1 MIPIMKNTYVLFR
14 KNKEFFY
21 LITIQPV
28 VIFLLMS
35 LLLPY
40 TTVHNV
46 VVSMNGTSE
55 VAERIVDNL
64 EKLEGVKIQRVE
76 AEKITE
82 KLFGGN
88 AELAVVISD
97 MQGEA
102 LPNVSL
108 VWARDSEIESAIELC
123 ISETINH
130 GEMQEPDCALEDEE
144 VVSVNGVKQKWISI
158 SNSLAFMIFK
168 TLTAG
173 NLLGALIIQERRN
186 RMKDRIL
193 LSGTRKSSYLLGMSL
208 VYFIFMTLGSMLFYA
223 VGLLLRFDFGMR
235 NSLGFL
241 FMLFVSNLL
250 SVSIYVFFAAFLK
263 KEDALGFVGTF
274 ILMPMSLFSGV
285 LFPFRFMPQTMQ
297 RIGSLFPQRWIALG
311 IEKMQKSGEI
321 ASGFRE
327 ALMVIALSVVL
338 FVIGMTCESSQNKK
352 RKRRIKINE

>member
-1 MIPIMKNTYVLFR
+1 MINIMKNTYVLFR
-14 KNKEFFY
+14 KNKEFIY

-40 TTVHNV
+40 TTVHNI
-46 VVSMNGTSE
+46 VVSMDSNSKA
-55 VAERIVDNL
+55 AERIVENL
-64 EKLEGVKIQRVE
+64 EKLEGVKIQRVD
-76 AEKITE
+76 AEKIKE

-88 AELAVVISD
+88 AELAIVITD
-97 MQGEA
+97 AQGGG

-108 VWARDSEIESAIELC
+108 VSAKDSEIESAVELC
-123 ISETINH
+123 VSENLSKLSS
-130 GEMQEPDCALEDEE
+130 GEGASDQKTEE
-144 VVSVNGVKQKWISI
+144 IVSVNGVKKKWISI

-193 LSGTRKSSYLLGMSL
+193 LSGTKKSSYLLGMAI
-208 VYFIFMTLGSMLFYA
+208 VYFIFMTLGSILFYA

-235 NSLGFL
+235 SSLGFL

-250 SVSIYVFFAAFLK
+250 SVSIYIFFAAFLK

-297 RIGSLFPQRWIALG
+297 KIGSLFPQRWIALG

-321 ASGFRE
+321 TSGYRE
-327 ALMVIALSVVL
+327 AFMVIALSIVL

-352 RKRRIKINE
+352 RKRRIKTNE

>member
-1 MIPIMKNTYVLFR
+1 MINIMKNTYVLFR
-14 KNKEFFY
+14 KNKEFIY

-46 VVSMNGTSE
+46 VVSMDGKSE
-55 VAERIVDNL
+55 AAERIVENL
-64 EKLEGVKIQRVE
+64 ERLEGVKVQRVD

-88 AELAVVISD
+88 ADLAVVISD
-97 MQGEA
+97 AQGNV
-102 LPNVSL
+102 LPDVSL
-108 VWARDSEIESAIELC
+108 VSAKNSEIENAVELC
-123 ISETINH
+123 ISETLNYLCK
-130 GEMQEPDCALEDEE
+130 QNDASVPKDEE
-144 VVSVNGVKQKWISI
+144 IVSVNGAKKKWISI

-193 LSGTRKSSYLLGMSL
+193 LSGTKKSSYLLGMSL
-208 VYFIFMTLGSMLFYA
+208 VYFIFMTLGSILFYV

-241 FMLFVSNLL
+241 LMLFVSNLL

-297 RIGSLFPQRWIALG
+297 KIGSLFPQRWIALG

-321 ASGFRE
+321 TSGYRE

-352 RKRRIKINE
+352 RKRRIKTNE